1 MSSPSPS
8 EPRGKSEPCFE
19 DALAGL
25 ETIVHELEEG
35 QIGLAEALG
44 RYEQGIRL
52 LKQCYGLLEN
62 AQRRIEVLTGIDA
75 NGNPMTEP
83 FEEPAANSLEEKVQM
98 RSQRRSKPSEPR
110 KRATPNDVD
119 DSGGL
124 F

>member
-1 MSSPSPS
+1 MSLPSPGNQPQPS
-8 EPRGKSEPCFE
+8 LCFE
-19 DALAGL
+19 DALGEL

-44 RYEQGIRL
+44 RYEKGIGL

-75 NGNPMTEP
+75 NGNPRTEP
-83 FEEPAANSLEEKVQM
+83 LADAEAGSLEEKAQL
-98 RSQRRSKPSEPR
+98 RSQRRSKSPEPR
-110 KRATPNDVD
+110 RRSTASDVD
-119 DSGGL
+119 EAAGL